1 MKNTLIVT
9 GQPWLVVINSSK
21 DTRRN
26 AQVTVLLNTNLAW
39 LLDEKH
45 SLNLENLS
53 LKRESVRDK
62 LVSLAHFSVGQILG
76 DIRTSL

>member
-1 MKNTLIVT
+1 MKSKSNRE
-9 GQPWLVVINSSK
+9 PWLVVINSSK

-26 AQVTVLLNTNLAW
+26 AQVTVLLKTNLAW
-39 LLDEKH
+39 ILGEKH

-62 LVSLAHFSVGQILG
+62 LVALTHFSVGQILG